1 MFHQLKSIISRN
13 LANARGWRTNRK
25 IVVIE
30 SDDWGSIRMRDPE
43 SFDALLQAGIRV
55 DRSKYDSLDSLE
67 KKEDLEI
74 LFDVLG
80 KHKDEHG
87 NMAKFTTNMVM
98 NNPDFEK
105 IEANDFQ
112 QYYSRTFLDSY
123 KYYYQED
130 LKSLWFEGIK
140 HQLVQPQFH
149 AREHL
154 NVSLWMRDLQNKYT
168 KTLLAF
174 KHHFYGLTTKTSSS
188 YQSHYLAAYRAENKQ
203 ELKKINK
210 ILTEGLQ
217 EFEKVFG
224 FRSESFVACNYV
236 WPDEI
241 EQILS
246 DNGVQNIQTQR
257 GRAMPQLNLNGKPK
271 VKHHYTGQKNKHDQI
286 YTVRNVL
293 FEPYE
298 NDALDWVS
306 KALND
311 IQNAFFWK
319 KPAIISSH
327 RINYVSQMSVIH
339 RDDNLKNLNRLLQ
352 QIVEKWPT
360 VEFMS
365 SDELGNLIKS
375 KKNEISHT

>member
-1 MFHQLKSIISRN
+1 MKKNIKSILSRN
-13 LANARGWRTNRK
+13 ITNARGWCTNRK

-30 SDDWGSIRMRDPE
+30 SDDWGSIRMRDQA
-43 SFDALLQAGIRV
+43 SFDKLLQSGIRV
-55 DRSKYDSLDSLE
+55 DRSKYNCLDSLE
-67 KKEDLEI
+67 KKEDLEL

-80 KHKDEHG
+80 NHKDQHG
-87 NMAKFTTNMVM
+87 NTAKFTTNMVM

-105 IEANDFQ
+105 IKADDYQ
-112 QYYSRTFLDSY
+112 QYHSRTFLDSY

-130 LKSLWFEGIK
+130 LKSFWFEGIDQ
-140 HQLVQPQFH
+140 QLVQPQFH

-154 NVSLWMRDLQNKYT
+154 NVNLWMRDLQYKQSDT
-168 KTLLAF
+168 QLAF
-174 KHHFYGLTTKTSSS
+174 KHHFFGLTTKTSSP
-188 YQSHYLAAYRAENKQ
+188 YQINYLAAYRAESEE
-203 ELKKINK
+203 ELKSINR
-210 ILTEGLQ
+210 ILIEGLA
-217 EFEKVFG
+217 EFENVFG
-224 FRSESFVACNYV
+224 FKSKSFIACNYV
-236 WPDEI
+236 WPKEL
-241 EQILS
+241 EKTLL
-246 DNGVQNIQTQR
+246 DNGVKTIQTQR
-257 GRAMPQLNLNGKPK
+257 GRTKPQINLDGKPK
-271 VKHHYTGQKNKHDQI
+271 IKYHYTGQKNKYNQV

-293 FEPYE
+293 FEPFE
-298 NDALDWVS
+298 NEALDWVN